1 MGPQPKRVYWRRR
14 LVVLFVLVAIVAIVV
29 LIVVRPGAG
38 AGAEGNPPVGS
49 GATPNPAAT
58 TPAPDGGAA
67 GDSGATPAA
76 GSLEGA
82 DQAAAGSNAVA
93 GDPCLPENIT
103 VVPVTDAT
111 NYAAGANPQIS
122 FTITNTGP
130 VSCTINAGT
139 TQQVYTI
146 TSGTETY
153 WTSTD
158 CQTDPVDAE
167 ALLDPGVAVSS
178 TPFTWDRTRSTPDT
192 CSSTDRPA
200 VPAGGASYHLTVS
213 VAGIPSTT
221 TQQFLLN

>member
-1 MGPQPKRVYWRRR
+1 M
-14 LVVLFVLVAIVAIVV
+14 LFVLVAIVAIVV
-29 LIVVRPGAG
+29 LIVVRPGPG
-38 AGAEGNPPVGS
+38 AGAEGGTPAGA
-49 GATPNPAAT
+49 GATPGPSSSA
-58 TPAPDGGAA
+58 GASDA
-67 GDSGATPAA
+67 GSTPAA

-82 DQAAAGSNAVA
+82 DAAAAGSDAVA
-93 GDPCLPENIT
+93 GDPCLPENVS

-153 WTSTD
+153 WNSTD

-178 TPFTWDRTRSTPDT
+178 TPFTWDRTRSAPDT
-192 CSSTDRPA
+192 CGSTDRPA

-213 VAGIPSTT
+213 VAGIPSST